1 MEPQV
6 FFLSGMFFLQSSI
19 SFFIYKSTD
28 TIYSYTA
35 DDGHEAASKD
45 RPPCQEQPQ
54 WGQRRQ
60 RHVFFFFLHVLLIL
74 TNGFYFILFYLF

>member
-28 TIYSYTA
+28 TIYSYTV
-35 DDGHEAASKD
+35 DDSHEAASQD
-45 RPPCQEQPQ
+45 RPLCQEQPQ
-54 WGQRRQ
+54 WGQ
-60 RHVFFFFLHVLLIL
+60 
-74 TNGFYFILFYLF
+74 G